1 MNIFMI
7 GGIALI
13 VLLLVIF
20 FIVGY
25 TKASPDE
32 AIVISGIKKQP
43 RFLIGKAGFRVP
55 FFERKDRLTL
65 KLIPID
71 VKTSSEVPT
80 ADYINIKVDS
90 VVNVKISPTKT
101 LERDS
106 KDGKKETI
114 KFLHLAAQNFLNKK
128 AENIAEI
135 AREVLEGNLR
145 EIVGKMNL
153 QDMVNDRQKF
163 AEEVRNN
170 ASPDL
175 AAMGLEIISFNVQ
188 NFDDRNGV
196 IENLG
201 IDNIVKIKKGAA
213 IAKAQAER
221 DIAMAQA
228 QTDSESNEARVK
240 AQQEIAERENLLN
253 IKKAELKATEDLKQA
268 EADAAYAI
276 KEQEQREILE
286 AKTVKADI
294 AKAEQEVSLNEK
306 KAAVREKMLDAEV
319 KRTAEANKFA
329 EQQKAEADLYKR
341 QKEAEAKK
349 YELAQ
354 EAEARK
360 LQAIADAEATKAR
373 ADATK
378 YAYTTEAEG
387 IKAKGEAEAAAIQAK
402 AEAEAAGT
410 LAKANAMKEYG
421 EAAKQEQ
428 QLEAAKYYF
437 DKLPEIAKALSD
449 GYTKVGNITMYGD
462 GSASKFME
470 GMISSMGQLNEGLSK
485 GVGVDMNGLFNSF
498 IGGKT
503 AGTAAAKAIDDLI
516 TASKVN

>member
-1 MNIFMI
+1 MNII
-7 GGIALI
+7 GIAAI
-13 VLLLVIF
+13 VVAAFLLVIC
-20 FIVGY
+20 FIIGY

-32 AIVISGIKKQP
+32 AVVISGIKRQP

-55 FFERKDRLTL
+55 FFERKDKLIL

-90 VVNVKISPTKT
+90 VVNVKISPTKIF
-101 LERDS
+101 EREN
-106 KDGKKETI
+106 KDGKREPI

-128 AENIAEI
+128 SSEIAEI

-175 AAMGLEIISFNVQ
+175 AAMGLEIVSFNVQ
-188 NFDDRNGV
+188 NFEDRNGV

-213 IAKAQAER
+213 IAKAQAEK
-221 DIAMAQA
+221 DIATAQA
-228 QTDSESNEARVK
+228 EADSASNEAKVK

-253 IKKAELKATEDLKQA
+253 IKKAELKAAEDLKKA
-268 EADAAYAI
+268 EADAAYCI

-294 AKAEQEVSLNEK
+294 AKSEQEVLLNEK
-306 KAAVREKMLDAEV
+306 KAAVREKMLDAEI

-329 EQQKAEADLYKR
+329 EQQKADAELYAR
-341 QKEAEAKK
+341 QRDAEAKK
-349 YELAQ
+349 YEIAQ
-354 EAEARK
+354 EAEAKK
-360 LQAIADAEATKAR
+360 LQAIAEAEATKAK

-421 EAAKQEQ
+421 DAAKQEQ

-437 DKLPEIAKALSD
+437 DKLPEIAKAMAE
-449 GYTKVGNITMYGD
+449 GYTKVDKITMYGD
-462 GSASKFME
+462 GSASKFIE
-470 GMISSMGQLNEGLSK
+470 GMISSMGQLNDGLTAGMGLDIK
-485 GVGVDMNGLFNSF
+485 GLLNSVV
-498 IGGKT
+498 GGKA
-503 AGTAAAKAIDDLI
+503 AGAKIAKDVKLNID
-516 TASKVN
+516 N